1 MEYQKTINLLYNA
14 SNHPS
19 KFRGT
24 KWVEIIDNSRVK
36 YNINSQLKYK
46 TTMLKFSLRDYSD
59 AYILV
64 KGTITVLNTAALD
77 ANGNN
82 VNKKS
87 NI

>member
-19 KFRGT
+19 KFRAT
-24 KWVEIIDNSRVK
+24 KWVETIDNSRGT

-46 TTMLKFSLRDYSD
+46 TTMLKFSLHDYSD

>member
-1 MEYQKTINLLYNA
+1 
-14 SNHPS
+14 
-19 KFRGT
+19 
-24 KWVEIIDNSRVK
+24 
-36 YNINSQLKYK
+36 
-46 TTMLKFSLRDYSD
+46 MLKFSLCDYSD

-64 KGTITVLNTAALD
+64 KGIITVLNTAALD